1 MKAFLT
7 IVAWV
12 LIIMLVLL
20 FSGPA
25 LILAVG
31 IAVGNLIFWFIVFL
45 LVLAL
50 GWVASKLE

>member
-25 LILAVG
+25 LILAAG

-50 GWVASKLE
+50 GWVVSKLE